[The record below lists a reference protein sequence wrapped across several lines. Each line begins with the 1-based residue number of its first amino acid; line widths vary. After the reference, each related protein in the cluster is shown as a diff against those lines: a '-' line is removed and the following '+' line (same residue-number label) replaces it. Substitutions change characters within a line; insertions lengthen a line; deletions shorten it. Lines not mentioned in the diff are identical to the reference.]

1 MTPSGRLELAV
12 SPVNSNMIFASAE
25 GTSTG
30 VESDLYVSTDAGTTW
45 GLVEMKFLNATVDFL
60 GNTAGE
66 VDSQGFYDNTILC
79 DPFNANIVYVGG
91 VNLFRATLGS
101 QSGSF
106 DAYEIEEENTAS
118 FLTLQAFS
126 NIGFD
131 NGRLTVGSEADLVP
145 VEIRFGPGL
154 KQLAHRF
161 LVPANQTSGIPVE
174 NYSFSSYVEIPFQ
187 VWDTQSNRQLMVS
200 FRDQNRNGIFDLV
213 NEFLTSDGS
222 GALLNSR
229 EYIYIHN
236 LAYQTTQHPGIA
248 TAGGQENFLMY
259 NLFPALRSGA
269 TWTPA
274 SLPLSTTIT
283 VADAYGN
290 FDNKNPVNQTNLV
303 NGMHPDHH
311 FMTAIITNAANKEYK
326 ILLGNDG
333 GVFVSN
339 ASTVPGTTQNSWTF
353 KGFGYN
359 TSQFYGADKRPGHDQ
374 YIGGMQ
380 DNGTRISPATGT
392 IDATSEYAFA
402 IGGDGFDVLWNTRD
416 ETLVLG
422 SVYNGNIYRS
432 TNGGTTFNAATSGI
446 SESSIF
452 PFFTKLAHSKDFPN
466 RVFTIAADGVYVSQN
481 FGASWKLTSIP
492 EHLVTNSASL
502 LDVEVSRANPNIVW
516 AGSGMNNNTN
526 EERHLF
532 VSTDGGTTFSETNN
546 FSGALLGSITKLASH
561 PTEPNTAYALFSFA
575 DRPKI
580 LRTTDLGQTW
590 KDLSGFGANTSSNN
604 GFPDVAT
611 FCLYVRP
618 DDPSILWA
626 GTEIGI
632 FESLDEG
639 QSWSLIP
646 DFPKVAVW
654 DMKGQDNQ
662 VVIST
667 HGRGIWTATL
677 PSAQSDFIGAAK
689 IAAAG
694 MAPREALAIRVMIG
708 IDADSVSVF
717 VDKNLNRTI
726 KNITAGTHDYFIK
739 GLAKGNRNIH
749 LITYESGAPFLSPT
763 VTAPVIDLGTVK
775 TNYSTTFSSA
785 SEFSLEELTLQ
796 RIHAKQNN
804 LSLKTGSPYKNN
816 STYSAL
822 LTEPIKISAT
832 LPKLFY
838 KDIAITEPGHDQVV
852 LQSTKNGL
860 DWTNLIAPYDASFS
874 PEWQTAFNQQDTAKR
889 SAMVMH
895 EITLTDFYNVTDT
908 VLFRWSLTTDAQN
921 TAWGWA
927 MDHLSI
933 QELPVAT
940 EVSKTVEALSVF
952 PNPAVNEISIRYYLH
967 ERSNVTVRLVDVS
980 GRPVVTRDVG
990 TRNPGSQTAGLDV
1003 RAVTPGI
1010 YILEVATRRSKETRK
1025 ILIER

>member
-1 MTPSGRLELAV
+1 
-12 SPVNSNMIFASAE
+12 
-25 GTSTG
+25 
-30 VESDLYVSTDAGTTW
+30 
-45 GLVEMKFLNATVDFL
+45 
-60 GNTAGE
+60 
-66 VDSQGFYDNTILC
+66 
-79 DPFNANIVYVGG
+79 
-91 VNLFRATLGS
+91 
-101 QSGSF
+101 
-106 DAYEIEEENTAS
+106 
-118 FLTLQAFS
+118 
-126 NIGFD
+126 
-131 NGRLTVGSEADLVP
+131 
-145 VEIRFGPGL
+145 
-154 KQLAHRF
+154 
-161 LVPANQTSGIPVE
+161 
-174 NYSFSSYVEIPFQ
+174 
-187 VWDTQSNRQLMVS
+187 
-200 FRDQNRNGIFDLV
+200 
-213 NEFLTSDGS
+213 
-222 GALLNSR
+222 
-229 EYIYIHN
+229 
-236 LAYQTTQHPGIA
+236 
-248 TAGGQENFLMY
+248 
-259 NLFPALRSGA
+259 
-269 TWTPA
+269 
-274 SLPLSTTIT
+274 
-283 VADAYGN
+283 
-290 FDNKNPVNQTNLV
+290 
-303 NGMHPDHH
+303 
-311 FMTAIITNAANKEYK
+311 
-326 ILLGNDG
+326 
-333 GVFVSN
+333 
-339 ASTVPGTTQNSWTF
+339 
-353 KGFGYN
+353 
-359 TSQFYGADKRPGHDQ
+359 
-374 YIGGMQ
+374 
-380 DNGTRISPATGT
+380 
-392 IDATSEYAFA
+392 
-402 IGGDGFDVLWNTRD
+402 
-416 ETLVLG
+416 
-422 SVYNGNIYRS
+422 
-432 TNGGTTFNAATSGI
+432 
-446 SESSIF
+446 
-452 PFFTKLAHSKDFPN
+452 
-466 RVFTIAADGVYVSQN
+466 VFTIAADGVYVSQN

-838 KDIAITEPGHDQVV
+838 KDIRRVARDVRQRVPTRHRVRRFGRTRPRLRKRAPQSVVRPVGFDGRRLDEAARVDRPGQGAGGNRRRRARRRPHA
-852 LQSTKNGL
+852 G
-860 DWTNLIAPYDASFS
+860 
-874 PEWQTAFNQQDTAKR
+874 R
-889 SAMVMH
+889 
-895 EITLTDFYNVTDT
+895 
-908 VLFRWSLTTDAQN
+908 R
-921 TAWGWA
+921 G
-927 MDHLSI
+927 
-933 QELPVAT
+933 
-940 EVSKTVEALSVF
+940 
-952 PNPAVNEISIRYYLH
+952 
-967 ERSNVTVRLVDVS
+967 
-980 GRPVVTRDVG
+980 GRPRRG
-990 TRNPGSQTAGLDV
+990 R
-1003 RAVTPGI
+1003 RA
-1010 YILEVATRRSKETRK
+1010 RRRPRTGRPLSPQRPYA
-1025 ILIER
+1025 